1 MKQLILDILKDHPD
15 GKGLKKSQLQRR
27 CCEKK
32 GDEELFIRSIND
44 LIREA
49 TIQKNP
55 GGSYTLST
63 LEQKTGKLALSAGG
77 YGFITPDDDSET
89 IFVPPGQNGA
99 AVNNEIVQVLI
110 TDRDARGRK
119 GPVGRVTK
127 IIESKLTALSGEL
140 EFRQGQPWL
149 IPLRSGIPAVE
160 LSIESVDASLKAGD
174 WIRATVVSRD
184 TQSGRIT
191 ASLSDVLGNAD
202 NLTAEL
208 DAIIDEYELEHEYS
222 DEQEEAATKMRPRK
236 IERRDLTKELITTI
250 DPRDAKDF
258 DDALSIHPTKNKN
271 HITIGIHIADVA
283 AYIAPRSKLME
294 DIRKRC
300 FTAYLP
306 GRMVPMLPKVLVK
319 KRCSLTE
326 NEVKPAHTVM
336 ITFDKITG
344 AFISSER
351 FHSTIKVSKRLNY
364 EEVQDYADDDFK
376 GDPWGKEV
384 SRDVRTLFEFSLILR
399 KYREDHEHFIPLEAP
414 EVRVLCDPLTMNITG
429 LKKDSPSNSKQMV
442 EEYMLAANTAVA
454 TELVSKA
461 VPGMYRIH
469 PEPDDEQAA
478 GFSANMM
485 TFYGINT
492 GDLCNRKNAIH
503 FLGKIKG
510 HPSAPV
516 ISMDFLRT
524 MQRASYSSMK
534 GLHYGLGKNLYS
546 HFTSPIRRLSD
557 LMVHQQL
564 WALEDKGNPIY
575 SKQKMEDT
583 AELITNKESSVDEAY
598 RTAINRFKMHYVQQ
612 MLDSNEKLKADALII
627 KIAAKRM
634 RLFLPEYGMYSS
646 IAFKDLNKDYFIADI
661 DRGEVRGKESGLTW
675 NCGDTLEVM
684 ITGADFNMR
693 EFIIRPLFSAPERR
707 EKNRNQDKRRERKER
722 RKQARTDLPERTPFP
737 SEVASTDKKKSKKDD
752 FVAYDSVEDFVR
764 GKKSDKNPEASPE
777 DEDKK
782 PKFYEGHRKF
792 RKKDGSKHWQPSR
805 KKSSRKKKK

>member
-1 MKQLILDILKDHPD
+1 MKQRILDTLKDNPAS
-15 GKGLKKSQLQRR
+15 KGLKKSQLQRR

-32 GDEELFIRSIND
+32 GDEELFIRTINE

-49 TIQKNP
+49 AIQKNP
-55 GGSYTLST
+55 GGNYTLSE
-63 LEQKTGKLALSAGG
+63 LEQKTGVLALATEG
-77 YGFITPDDDSET
+77 YGFMNPDDESET
-89 IFVPPGQNGA
+89 IFIPPGQNGA
-99 AVNNEIVQVLI
+99 AVNGETVQVLI

-127 IIESKLTALSGEL
+127 IIESKLSSLSGEL
-140 EFRQGQPWL
+140 EFRKGQPWL

-160 LSIESVDASLKAGD
+160 LTIESVDSTLKEGD
-174 WIRATVVSRD
+174 WIRANVVSRD
-184 TQSGRIT
+184 TQSGRIS
-191 ASLSDVLGNAD
+191 ASLSQVLGNSE

-208 DAIIDEYELEHEYS
+208 DAIIDEFELEHEYS
-222 DEQEEAATKMRPRK
+222 DEAEEAATKMRPRK
-236 IERRDLTKELITTI
+236 IERRDLTDQIITTI

-258 DDALSIHPTKNKN
+258 DDALSVHPAKNKK
-271 HITIGIHIADVA
+271 HITVGIHIADVA

-294 DIRKRC
+294 AIRKRC

-336 ITFDKITG
+336 ITFVKETG
-344 AFISSER
+344 AVVSTER

-364 EEVQDYADDDFK
+364 EEVQEYADSEFK
-376 GDPWGKEV
+376 GSPWGKTV
-384 SRDVRTLFEFSLILR
+384 SKDVKTLFELSRTLR
-399 KYREDHEHFIPLEAP
+399 QYREDHEHFIPLEAP
-414 EVRVLCDPLTMNITG
+414 EVRVLCDPLSMTITG
-429 LKKDSPSNSKQMV
+429 LKKDSSSESKQMV

-461 VPGMYRIH
+461 VPGMFRIH
-469 PEPDDEQAA
+469 PEPDEEQGA
-478 GFSANMM
+478 GFAANMM

-503 FLGKIKG
+503 FLSKIKG

-564 WALEDKGNPIY
+564 WALEDKGNPVY
-575 SKQKMEDT
+575 SKAKMEDT
-583 AELITNKESSVDEAY
+583 AELITTKESCVDEAY
-598 RTAINRFKMHYVQQ
+598 RTAINRFKLHYVQQ
-612 MLDSNEKLKADALII
+612 MLDNHEKPQAEALII
-627 KIAAKRM
+627 KVAAKRM

-646 IAFKDLNKDYFIADI
+646 IAFKDLNKDFFVADI
-661 DRGEVRGKESGLTW
+661 DRGEVRGKDSGMTW
-675 NCGDTLEVM
+675 NCGDSLNVE

-693 EFIIRPLFSAPERR
+693 EFVIRPKFSAEDFQRT
-707 EKNRNQDKRRERKER
+707 KNRDPKKRAERKAR
-722 RKQARTDLPERTPFP
+722 RQAKTDLPERTAFP
-737 SEVASTDKKKSKKDD
+737 SEKKSKKQEN

-764 GKKSDKNPEASPE
+764 GKKSETLSPEADSE
-777 DEDKK
+777 EGDKK
-782 PKFYEGHRKF
+782 AKFYEGHRKF
-792 RKKDGSKHWQPSR
+792 RKKDGSKHWQPAR
-805 KKSSRKKKK
+805 KQKSKKKKRKK